1 MDRDVHYGRVSSVF
15 VKFKFG
21 DCCVFLLPET
31 AMKVNITVEVS
42 RHVNHRPNCL
52 RSVPEGLSA
61 SRDCGIWYCALVA
74 YIILTAKR
82 SFSLRPSSSIPP
94 FFKSETL

>member
-1 MDRDVHYGRVSSVF
+1 MDRDAHYGPVSSVF

-42 RHVNHRPNCL
+42 RHVNHHPNCL
-52 RSVPEGLSA
+52 RGVPEGLSA
-61 SRDCGIWYCALVA
+61 SRDCAIWDCALVGTHYLDGKA
-74 YIILTAKR
+74 LFLVASAFIN
-82 SFSLRPSSSIPP
+82 SSI
-94 FFKSETL
+94 F